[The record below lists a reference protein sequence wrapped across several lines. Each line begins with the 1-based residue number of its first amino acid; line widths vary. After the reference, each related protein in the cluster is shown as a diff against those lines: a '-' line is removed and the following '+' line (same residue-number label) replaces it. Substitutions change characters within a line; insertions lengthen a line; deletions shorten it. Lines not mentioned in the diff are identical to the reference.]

1 MDKWMKNNN
10 FNKILALALGIIL
23 WTIVHV
29 DTAPANQTTVNT
41 ESKTIEN
48 VKIEVEGFDS
58 DTYVLTKDVDSVR
71 MEVRGKRS
79 DLTYKFSD
87 AYRVWI
93 DLKDVKPGD
102 NTLPL
107 MYSTPSGVTL
117 DAMIPNQVNVHIE
130 LRTTKSFPVTVNI
143 DGKPAPGY
151 EVGVPVTDP
160 ASVEVTLPA
169 SELARVAK
177 VQGRIELDGE
187 QEPVS
192 EKRLR
197 LYAVDNKGNEL
208 KDAVIEPSS
217 VAVDLPITLPSK
229 TLPLDISFTGS
240 LPGSLVLSRVT
251 PEQDMVTVYG
261 SEETLQTMS
270 SYEAVLDLST
280 IKTAGT
286 EQLKLE
292 LKPPEGAGKIEPAAM
307 NVTVSAAEITQRTLP
322 AVPIKLEGVGSGLT
336 ALILDP
342 VSTSIDL
349 TVSGAPTVLDQLDQD
364 SISVVADVGGL
375 AAGIHDVPLQ
385 VSLPRFITLQNSA
398 PLTAKVELLA
408 PATPEASSAPAPTES
423 MPAPTPE
430 PTVEPASSGEENII
444 EPTPTHSGDAVQ
456 ETEPP
461 VPTHTPPED
470 EATPP
475 AGGSNADSTG
485 GT

>member
-71 MEVRGKRS
+71 MEVRGKKS

-130 LRTTKSFPVTVNI
+130 MRTTKAFPVTVNI
-143 DGKPAPGY
+143 AGKPAPGY
-151 EVGVPVTDP
+151 EVGTPVTDP
-160 ASVEVTLPA
+160 ATAEVTLPA
-169 SELARVAK
+169 SELGRVAK
-177 VQGRIELDGE
+177 VQGKIELDGE
-187 QEPVS
+187 QETVR

-197 LYAVDNKGNEL
+197 LYAFDSKGNEL
-208 KDAVIEPSS
+208 KDAVIEPST
-217 VAVDLPITLPSK
+217 VAVELPITLPSK

-240 LPGSLVLSRVT
+240 LPGSLVLSKVT
-251 PEQDMVTVYG
+251 PELDMVTVYG

-307 NVTVSAAEITQRTLP
+307 NVSVSAAEITQRTLSG
-322 AVPIKLEGVGSGLT
+322 VPIKLEGVGNGLT

-342 VSTSIDL
+342 VSTSMDL
-349 TVSGAPTVLDQLDQD
+349 TVTGAPALLDQLNQD

-385 VSLPRFITLQNSA
+385 VSLPRFISLQNSA
-398 PLTAKVELLA
+398 RLTAKVELLA
-408 PATPEASSAPAPTES
+408 PATPEASAAAES
-423 MPAPTPE
+423 TPAPTPE
-430 PTVEPASSGEENII
+430 PSAEPASSSEENII
-444 EPTPTHSGDAVQ
+444 EPTPSPEEADAVQ
-456 ETEPP
+456 ETP
-461 VPTHTPPED
+461 VPTHTPPD
-470 EATPP
+470 NEATPP
-475 AGGSNADSTG
+475 AGGSNADGTG

>member
-29 DTAPANQTTVNT
+29 DTAPTYQTTVNT

-48 VKIEVEGFDS
+48 VKVEIEGFDS
-58 DTYVLTKDVDSVR
+58 DNYVLTKDVDSVR

-87 AYRVWI
+87 AYRVWL

-117 DAMIPNQVNVHIE
+117 DDMVPNQVNVHIE
-130 LRTTKSFPVTVNI
+130 LRTTKSFPVSLNI
-143 DGKPAPGY
+143 TGEPASGY
-151 EVGVPVTDP
+151 EVGTPVIDP

-169 SELARVAK
+169 SDLGRVAK
-177 VQGRIELDGE
+177 VQGKIELDGE
-187 QEPVS
+187 NEAFS
-192 EKRLR
+192 EKKLR
-197 LYAVDNKGNEL
+197 LYALDNKGNEL
-208 KDAVIEPSS
+208 EDAVIEPSTA
-217 VAVDLPITLPSK
+217 AVEVPITLPSK

-261 SEETLQTMS
+261 SAETLKNLS

-280 IKTAGT
+280 VKNAGT
-286 EQLKLE
+286 EQMKLE
-292 LKPPEGAGKIEPAAM
+292 LKPPEGTGKIEPAVM
-307 NVTVSAAEITQRTLP
+307 NVSVSAAEITQRTLS
-322 AVPIKLEGVGSGLT
+322 AMPIKLEGVSNGLT

-349 TVSGAPTVLDQLDQD
+349 TISGAPTLLDQLDQD

-375 AAGIHDVPLQ
+375 TAGIHDVTLQ
-385 VSLPRFITLQNSA
+385 VSLPRFITLQNTPSQ
-398 PLTAKVELLA
+398 LIAKIELLA
-408 PATPEASSAPAPTES
+408 PATPEATVGADSSTPAPS
-423 MPAPTPE
+423 PE
-430 PTVEPASSGEENII
+430 PSAEPVTGEETIV
-444 EPTPTHSGDAVQ
+444 EPTPAHTSDIVE
-456 ETEPP
+456 ETPS
-461 VPTHTPPED
+461 PTPTPPEN
-470 EATPP
+470 EVTPP
-475 AGGSNADSTG
+475 AGGNNAGSTG

>member
-48 VKIEVEGFDS
+48 VKVEIEGFDS
-58 DTYVLTKDVDSVR
+58 DTYVLTKDVESVR
-71 MEVRGKRS
+71 MEVRGKKS

-87 AYRVWI
+87 AYRVWL

-130 LRTTKSFPVTVNI
+130 LRTTKAFPVTVNI
-143 DGKPAPGY
+143 AGKPASGY
-151 EVGVPVTDP
+151 EVGTPMVDP
-160 ASVEVTLPA
+160 ANAEVTLPA
-169 SELARVAK
+169 SELGRVAK
-177 VQGRIELDGE
+177 VQGKIELDGE
-187 QEPVS
+187 MEPLS
-192 EKRLR
+192 EKRMR

-208 KDAVIEPSS
+208 KDAVIEPST
-217 VAVDLPITLPSK
+217 VAVELPITLPSK

-261 SEETLQTMS
+261 SEEKLQTMS

-286 EQLKLE
+286 EQMKLE

-307 NVTVSAAEITQRTLP
+307 NVTVSAAEITERTLP

-342 VSTSIDL
+342 VSTNIDL

-364 SISVVADVGGL
+364 SISVVADVGGM

-385 VSLPRFITLQNSA
+385 VSLPRFVALRNSA
-398 PLTAKVELLA
+398 QQTVKVELLA
-408 PATPEASSAPAPTES
+408 PATPEPSAEAES
-423 MPAPTPE
+423 TPAPTPE
-430 PTVEPASSGEENII
+430 PSAEPATSGEENII
-444 EPTPTHSGDAVQ
+444 EPTPSADEGDAVQ
-456 ETEPP
+456 ETP
-461 VPTHTPPED
+461 VPVHTPPGD
-470 EATPP
+470 EPTPP